1 MAAGPVRLPVTT
13 RLERSAV
20 IAAMVPLRTM
30 PTYFEALNELASAN
44 VPFIAVTVVDTV
56 GSTPQD
62 RGSKM
67 LVTSEGRA
75 FGTVG
80 GGKIEARCI
89 EEAKK
94 LLADSSAPKTRYFQW
109 SLEKDIGMTCGGIV
123 RVYFEAFNV
132 TRWNIVVFGAGHVAQ
147 SVIDTLLKLDCRIT
161 CIDPREE
168 WLAQIPDA
176 PKLTKIRTGEMP
188 AEVAKIP
195 EGSFV
200 VLMTMGHTTDRPILI
215 EILRTRKFPYLG
227 VIGSNSKAKRLRQD
241 VADAGLPEDAQRA
254 FYCPIGLE
262 IGSDAPQEIAV
273 SVAAQLLQQR
283 DRVAKIGETAH
294 HTGPSLRSG

>member
-1 MAAGPVRLPVTT
+1 
-13 RLERSAV
+13 
-20 IAAMVPLRTM
+20 M
-30 PTYFEALNELASAN
+30 PTYFEALNELAESAR
-44 VPFIAVTVVDTV
+44 PFAAVTVVDTL

-67 LVTSEGRA
+67 LVTAEGRY
-75 FGTVG
+75 FGTTG
-80 GGKIEARCI
+80 GGKIEVRCI

-94 LLADSSAPKTRYFQW
+94 LLDDPSAPKTRYFQW

-147 SVIDTLLKLDCRIT
+147 ELVATLVRLDCRVT

-168 WLAQIPDA
+168 WLARLPVS
-176 PKLTKIRTGEMP
+176 PRLTKIHTSDMV

-195 EGSFV
+195 DESFV
-200 VLMTMGHTTDRPILI
+200 VLMTMGHSSDSPILV
-215 EILRTRKFPYLG
+215 EILRTRRFPYLG
-227 VIGSNSKAKRLRQD
+227 VIGSHSKAKRLRQD
-241 VADAGLPEDAQRA
+241 IEKAGLPEEAQRA
-254 FYCPIGLE
+254 FYCPVGME

-273 SVAAQLLQQR
+273 SVAAQLLKER
-283 DRVAKIGETAH
+283 DAWFAASASR
-294 HTGPSLRSG
+294 